1 MQLGSQMA
9 RHVQAIVDIPTT
21 ARQSPH
27 RWSLGV
33 DSTSGDDLDLAYEG
47 QCCVA
52 VCVLRNDPHLQVDIR
67 ALFANYF
74 DPVILS
80 RHTELPIDQWQGCAS
95 QFASTILVTE
105 PAMVVGIA
113 FVTVTLAGCER
124 LRGKVACED
133 QNEETSDDKSAHQY
147 LL

>member
-1 MQLGSQMA
+1 MA

-33 DSTSGDDLDLAYEG
+33 DSTGGDDLDLAY
-47 QCCVA
+47 QRQRCVA
-52 VCVLRNDPHLQVDIR
+52 VCVLRNDPRLQSYIR
-67 ALFANYF
+67 TLFANYF

-95 QFASTILVTE
+95 QLAGTVLMTK

-113 FVTVTLAGCER
+113 FVAVARAGCER

-133 QNEETSDDKSAHQY
+133 QNE
-147 LL
+147 